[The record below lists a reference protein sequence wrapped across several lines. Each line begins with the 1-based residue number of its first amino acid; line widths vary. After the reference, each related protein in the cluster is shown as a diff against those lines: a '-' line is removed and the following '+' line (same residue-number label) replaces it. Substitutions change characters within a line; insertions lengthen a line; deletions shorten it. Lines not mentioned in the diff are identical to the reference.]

1 MPYGAIM
8 MLLKSVYMVMLC
20 AAAGGLLFM
29 ATKLHGLEPV
39 VETAAAMNMLYL
51 AVHVVKKKSAN
62 S

>member
-1 MPYGAIM
+1 M